1 MISPVWGKVGQT
13 VTLEGYADDYGTKI
27 TAMEFSLDGGET
39 WARHSTEQSD
49 PDRMVHW
56 TFSYTPEKPGTYQ
69 FKARS
74 VNEDGKVS
82 PQAAVTQ
89 LHVEA

>member
-1 MISPVWGKVGQT
+1 MISSVQGNVGQT
-13 VTLEGYADDYGTKI
+13 ITLEGYADDYGTKI
-27 TAMEFSLDGGET
+27 VAMEFSLDGGET
-39 WARHSTEQSD
+39 WARHSTEESN

-56 TFSYTPEKPGTYQ
+56 TFSYTPQQAGIYQ
-69 FKARS
+69 FKVRS
-74 VNEDGKVS
+74 VNEKGQTS